1 VHELPEYG
9 MTAFTAALDNFLA
22 DDTPAYASARE
33 LGHATR
39 HVAVFRTENYQLE
52 RVCSLAEL
60 RVAVALS
67 SMVMAAY
74 ALEKTR
80 AAASGIG
87 MTADSTIVL
96 ALPGGGELTD
106 LLTLQ
111 HAIAQGDSPRLI
123 EGALDVWLAGEPPSH
138 RYGSHYGHLWPRGT
152 TKLTGYQ
159 AGVEG
164 LVRLNG
170 FCWTE
175 HMPWFNPFEH
185 GISSVLPRTKEALKH
200 MREKLGIP
208 VSHEKTILAII
219 GQLQETSLLV
229 YLADS
234 EN

>member
-1 VHELPEYG
+1 
-9 MTAFTAALDNFLA
+9 MTGFTAALENFLA
-22 DDTPAYASARE
+22 EDTPGYAEARAVGRATQR
-33 LGHATR
+33 LG
-39 HVAVFRTENYQLE
+39 VFRTENYKLE
-52 RVCSLAEL
+52 RVCSLSEL

-106 LLTLQ
+106 LTTLQ
-111 HAIAQGDSPRLI
+111 HAVAHGDSPRLI
-123 EGALDVWLAGEPPSH
+123 EGAIDVWRAGEPPSH
-138 RYGSHYGHLWPRGT
+138 RFGSHYGHLWPRGT

-175 HMPWFNPFEH
+175 DMPWFNPFEH

-219 GQLQETSLLV
+219 GQLQKTSLL
-229 YLADS
+229 LFLEDS
-234 EN
+234 ES